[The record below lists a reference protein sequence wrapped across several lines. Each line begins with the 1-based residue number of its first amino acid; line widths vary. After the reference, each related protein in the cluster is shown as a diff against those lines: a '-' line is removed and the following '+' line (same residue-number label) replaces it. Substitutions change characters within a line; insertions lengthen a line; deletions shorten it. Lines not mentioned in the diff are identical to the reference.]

1 MHHAP
6 QPATQSSTQAAP
18 QDKANKAL
26 ELLFEGVTNLLD
38 SEGWKEALKF
48 RSKFHSYSFRNA
60 YLIYLQCPTATLV
73 AGYRRWQELGRQVR
87 KGETSVAILAPVL
100 KKVKSEGG
108 DEERR
113 VVGFR
118 TARVFDIA
126 QTDGEPL
133 PELPR
138 PVLLEDDSE
147 GIQEAFRLAKAF
159 AISKG
164 FPVQVRDIHGGA
176 LGRFSLLDSSIAL
189 QKNLPPLQM
198 LKTLV
203 HELAHGLMHKGKV
216 PTQATKHVLELEAES
231 CAFLVLFELGLD
243 TSRYSFAYLAS
254 WMEKPE
260 ELLEAGERASKAA
273 AEVVQ
278 ALRLSEVMAEKL

>member
-1 MHHAP
+1 MHHP
-6 QPATQSSTQAAP
+6 QPAAAQSNRPAP
-18 QDKANKAL
+18 QDKTNKAL
-26 ELLFEGVTNLLD
+26 ELLYEGVTNLLD
-38 SEGWKEALKF
+38 SESWKEALKF
-48 RSKFHSYSFRNA
+48 RSKFHAYSFRNA
-60 YLIYLQCPTATLV
+60 CLIYLQCPTATLV
-73 AGYRRWQELGRQVR
+73 AGYRRWQERGRQVR
-87 KGETSVAILAPVL
+87 KGETSLAILAPIL
-100 KKVKSEGG
+100 KKVEGEGG

-118 TARVFDIA
+118 TARVFDIS

-147 GIQEAFRLAKAF
+147 SIQEAFQQAKAF

-164 FPVQVRDIHGGA
+164 FPVQIRDIHGGA

-189 QKNLPPLQM
+189 QKGLPPLQM

-216 PTQATKHVLELEAES
+216 PTNANKHVLELEAES
-231 CAFLVLFELGLD
+231 CAFLVLHELGLD

-278 ALRLSEVMAEKL
+278 ALSPAGVAEKL

>member
-6 QPATQSSTQAAP
+6 QPAAQSTQAAP

-26 ELLFEGVTNLLD
+26 ELLYDGVTTLLD
-38 SEGWKEALKF
+38 SESWKEALKF

-87 KGETSVAILAPVL
+87 KGETSLAILAPIL

-108 DEERR
+108 EEERR

-138 PVLLEDDSE
+138 PILLEDDSKS
-147 GIQEAFRLAKAF
+147 IQEMFQKAKAF

-164 FPVQVRDIHGGA
+164 FPVQIRDIHGGA

-203 HELAHGLMHKGKV
+203 HELAHGLMHQGKV

-231 CAFLVLFELGLD
+231 CAFLVLHDLGLD

-254 WMEKPE
+254 WIEKPE
-260 ELLEAGERASKAA
+260 ELLEAGERASRAA

-278 ALRLSEVMAEKL
+278 ALRPSEVTVEKL

>member
-1 MHHAP
+1 MHHTP
-6 QPATQSSTQAAP
+6 QAVDRSPQFTP
-18 QDKANKAL
+18 QDKSNKAL
-26 ELLFEGVTNLLD
+26 ELLYEGVTGLLD
-38 SEGWKEALKF
+38 SEGWKAALKF

-87 KGETSVAILAPVL
+87 KGETSLAILAPIL
-100 KKVKSEGG
+100 KKVEGEGG

-133 PELPR
+133 ARTPPPGPARGRLGEHSR
-138 PVLLEDDSE
+138 D
-147 GIQEAFRLAKAF
+147 AFRRAKAF

-164 FPVQVRDIHGGA
+164 FPVQIRDIHGSA

-189 QKNLPPLQM
+189 QKGLPPLQM

-216 PTQATKHVLELEAES
+216 PTQ
-231 CAFLVLFELGLD
+231 
-243 TSRYSFAYLAS
+243 R
-254 WMEKPE
+254 
-260 ELLEAGERASKAA
+260 
-273 AEVVQ
+273 
-278 ALRLSEVMAEKL
+278 